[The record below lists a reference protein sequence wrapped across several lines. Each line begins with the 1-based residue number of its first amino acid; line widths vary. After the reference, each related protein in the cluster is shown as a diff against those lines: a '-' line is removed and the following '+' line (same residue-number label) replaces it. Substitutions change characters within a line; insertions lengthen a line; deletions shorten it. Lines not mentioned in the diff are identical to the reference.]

1 MEFFTL
7 EEDSLR
13 DRLIRQMNSS
23 PYKSPR
29 YNVAQKQFTALVSKA
44 IWRDKVQ
51 KYGTRQN
58 DMVPA
63 EIEES
68 SNQQMDIPN

>member
-7 EEDSLR
+7 EEDSMR

-29 YNVAQKQFTALVSKA
+29 YNEAQKQFTALVSKA
-44 IWRDKVQ
+44 IWREKVQ
-51 KYGTRQN
+51 KYGQSR
-58 DMVPA
+58 PA
-63 EIEES
+63 DLVSATIEES
-68 SNQQMDIPN
+68 TNSAEG